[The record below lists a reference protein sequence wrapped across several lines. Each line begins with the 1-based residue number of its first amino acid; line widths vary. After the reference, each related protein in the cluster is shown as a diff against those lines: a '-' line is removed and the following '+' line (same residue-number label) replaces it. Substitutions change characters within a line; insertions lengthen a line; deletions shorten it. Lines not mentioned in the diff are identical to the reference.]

1 MLRHLIKALL
11 VFRLERWTPLLQ
23 WEVLPH
29 RLRRPVIVRVV
40 RKETGL
46 PLGLYTLSEYRGP
59 VLDGPPQ
66 N

>member
-1 MLRHLIKALL
+1 MFRRLIKVLL

-23 WEVLPH
+23 LDVLLH
-29 RLRRPVIVRVV
+29 RLRRPVAVQVV
-40 RKETGL
+40 RRETGL
-46 PLGLYTLSEYRGP
+46 PLGLYPLSEYRGP